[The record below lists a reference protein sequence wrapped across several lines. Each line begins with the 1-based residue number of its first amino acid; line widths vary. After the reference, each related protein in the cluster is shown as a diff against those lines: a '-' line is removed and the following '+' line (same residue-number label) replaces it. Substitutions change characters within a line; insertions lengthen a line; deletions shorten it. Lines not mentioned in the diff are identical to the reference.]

1 MKGDASRPRRRA
13 RVIATALVG
22 VLTLGLLPDAGVA
35 VEKELHEARVELRET
50 RAKIRK
56 RMKQINELQRE
67 MNKLATEISLNEA
80 QINVANDKMEKLR
93 FQMAVLEARTS
104 TLQRAL
110 DARNREAYIEGPG
123 APLLYLLTA
132 TSAVEATDR
141 LSLITEMN
149 RRDELLAARVQENAE
164 RLSRAR
170 AEYLR
175 LQRARQLALQQL
187 EVQRAELR
195 HKFRLAERMF
205 DKLKLQKE
213 DILLVIQKYRPFAIC
228 PFQGAYAIGDNFGIW
243 VHRTK
248 KRGGDHV
255 HQGNDVMSPYG
266 TPVVAPF
273 PGTAVAVPNK
283 LGGKAVNVYGAYGY
297 VYNAHFSRYGQ
308 LGPVET
314 GDVIGYVGNTG
325 NTDANH
331 VHFEWHP
338 NNGDAADPYPFLMK
352 VC

>member
-1 MKGDASRPRRRA
+1 MKGEISRVRRRGRA
-13 RVIATALVG
+13 IAVALTAALAF
-22 VLTLGLLPDAGVA
+22 GLLPEAGVA
-35 VEKELHEARVELRET
+35 VEKELHQARVELRET
-50 RAKIRK
+50 KARIRE
-56 RMKQINELQRE
+56 RMKKINALQRE
-67 MNKLATEISLNEA
+67 MNRLATEISVNEA
-80 QINVANDKMEKLR
+80 QINVANAKMDKLR
-93 FQMAVLEARTS
+93 DQMAILEARTAE
-104 TLQRAL
+104 LQDAL
-110 DARNREAYIEGPG
+110 NDRNREVYIEGPG

-141 LSLITEMN
+141 LSLINEMN
-149 RRDELLAARVQENAE
+149 RRDELLAARVEENAE

-187 EVQRAELR
+187 EVQRVELR
-195 HKFRLAERMF
+195 KKFRLSERMF
-205 DKLKLQKE
+205 DKLKLHKE
-213 DILLVIQKYRPFAIC
+213 DVLLVIQKYRPFGVCPVQGPHAIAD
-228 PFQGAYAIGDNFGIW
+228 GFGIW
-243 VHRTK
+243 VHRTPE
-248 KRGGDHV
+248 RGGDHV
-255 HQGNDVMSPYG
+255 HQGDDIMSPYG
-266 TPVVAPF
+266 TPIVAPF

-283 LGGKAVNVYGAYGY
+283 LGGKAVNVYGEFGY
-297 VYNAHFSRYGQ
+297 VYNAHMSRYGQ

-338 NNGDAADPYPFLMK
+338 NDGDAADPYPFLMK

>member
-1 MKGDASRPRRRA
+1 MKGDASRRRRRA
-13 RVIATALVG
+13 RVIATALIG
-22 VLTLGLLPDAGVA
+22 ALALGLLPDAGVA
-35 VEKELHEARVELRET
+35 VEKELREARQELRET
-50 RAKIRK
+50 RARIRA
-56 RMKQINELQRE
+56 RMKTMNAQQRGL
-67 MNKLATEISLNEA
+67 NKLATEISLNLA
-80 QINVANDKMEKLR
+80 QIHDADERMEKLS
-93 FQMAVLEARTS
+93 FQMAVLEARTN

-110 DARNREAYIEGPG
+110 DERNRSAYIEGPG

-170 AEYLR
+170 AEFLR

-187 EVQRAELR
+187 EVQRVEMQKKLR
-195 HKFRLAERMF
+195 QSGRTFDRLN
-205 DKLKLQKE
+205 LHKE
-213 DILLVIQKYRPFAIC
+213 DVLLVVQKYRPFAVC
-228 PFQGAYAIGDNFGIW
+228 PVQGPHAVGDNFGIW
-243 VHRTK
+243 VHRTPE
-248 KRGGDHV
+248 RGGDHV
-255 HQGNDVMSPYG
+255 HQGNDIMSPYG
-266 TPVVAPF
+266 TPIVAPF

-283 LGGKAVNVYGAYGY
+283 LGGKSVNVYGEYGY
-297 VYNAHFSRYGQ
+297 VYNAHMSRYGQ

-338 NNGDAADPYPFLMK
+338 NNGEAADPYPFLMK